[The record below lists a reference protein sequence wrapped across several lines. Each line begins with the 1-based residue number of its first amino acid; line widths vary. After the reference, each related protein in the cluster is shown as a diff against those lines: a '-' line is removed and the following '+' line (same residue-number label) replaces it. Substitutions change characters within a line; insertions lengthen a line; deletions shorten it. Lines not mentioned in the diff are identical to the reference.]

1 MLCFLTSDI
10 SWDDLIEMKK
20 HSSPQ
25 AKHNK
30 KERGGPVIDDF
41 VILAD
46 KNPNSSQSYCLQE
59 KVFYLL
65 NCIRQLLG
73 DSYK

>member
-1 MLCFLTSDI
+1 
-10 SWDDLIEMKK
+10 MKK

-25 AKHNK
+25 AKPNK

-46 KNPNSSQSYCLQE
+46 KNPNSSQPYCLQE

-65 NCIRQLLG
+65 NCIRQLLIIFINHIQG
-73 DSYK
+73 STVDQDDV